1 MKNFIGKLESY
12 FTSGPTDKQNK
23 RRLGG
28 LLVCVTAILLVIA
41 ILVTSVAGVVAIVSG
56 IINNI
61 SNTDNNDDGP
71 STNSHLVE
79 TTLEEVLA
87 KVNTNKYGPLSSPA
101 NENLAE
107 TSYTT
112 LRQTNRPKL
121 PSGENLY
128 RCQSADNFALQN
140 DAFAAFNAM
149 ATEFYNKKGLATLWV
164 KAAYSTSGSNV
175 EPYSNAYAIMLDY
188 SVNGDASNG
197 SIYGVEAYSW
207 IYENAHLYGFIRVSN
222 DEGEQNVFRYVGLAH
237 AKNIYNKQKKADTFY
252 TLDAYLE
259 ELKATTPTNT
269 ISIKGVAKA
278 LGDKNT
284 TTYYSYYMP
293 TDSAT
298 FWLPNDLKYGCTV
311 DNVGSGYIVTY
322 WKL

>member
-1 MKNFIGKLESY
+1 MGKLESY

-41 ILVTSVAGVVAIVSG
+41 IFVTSIAGVAAIISG
-56 IINNI
+56 LIDGF
-61 SNTDNNDDGP
+61 SDPGDEDDGP

-101 NENLAE
+101 DENLAE

-149 ATEFYNKKGLATLWV
+149 ATEFYNQEDLATLWV

-175 EPYSNAYAIMLDY
+175 EPYSNAYAVMLDY
-188 SVNGDASNG
+188 SIDGIASNG
-197 SIYGVEAYSW
+197 SIYGVKEYEW

-237 AKNIYNKQKKADTFY
+237 AKNIYNKQTKADTFY

-269 ISIKGVAKA
+269 ISIKVKA
-278 LGDKNT
+278 LGNKN

-298 FWLPNDLKYGCTV
+298 FWLPNDLKYGCIV